1 MNMLLNHPLPIK
13 VNEKNKVVS
22 IYENRVLIIFAG
34 MVLLLMFLSWFLV
47 DLGRAESKGS
57 TPMLRQTEEEDKPL
71 SIRVYV

>member
-57 TPMLRQTEEEDKPL
+57 APMLRQTEEEDKPL